1 MSRGTQ
7 DTSVYRLLSLTGL
20 LPSAVQLSSCIQ
32 LTYFQLVKSYNPRSE
47 NLVWALPA
55 SLAATKGIEF
65 SFSSSGY

>member
-20 LPSAVQLSSCIQ
+20 LPSAVKLSSSLQ
-32 LTYFQLVKSYNPRSE
+32 LAYFQLVKSYNPRLES
-47 NLVWALPA
+47 LVWALPS
-55 SLAATKGIEF
+55 SLAATGGIEF